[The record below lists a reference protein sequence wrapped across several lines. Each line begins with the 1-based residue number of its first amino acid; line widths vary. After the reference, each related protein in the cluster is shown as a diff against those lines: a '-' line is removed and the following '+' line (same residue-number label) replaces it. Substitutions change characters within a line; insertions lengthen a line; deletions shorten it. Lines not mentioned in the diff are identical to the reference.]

1 VTQGKENIM
10 ERNFQIGDEVAV
22 TRLVLNKYGSVHI
35 GRYMAEVIALEKTSD
50 GCKARLQIKI
60 KNVPASQ
67 ASYTVTSDML
77 DVLVDTDTNKLVMYS
92 LDDSEE
98 VIKEFKER
106 CKTAIISDIYDIND
120 KIKNLS
126 QEIDDRVGL
135 LDIINKLD
143 FTAVNQLAN
152 IQKEA
157 DD

>member
-1 VTQGKENIM
+1 M
-10 ERNFQIGDEVAV
+10 ERNFQIGDEVAL

-50 GCKARLQIKI
+50 GYKARLQIKI

-67 ASYTVTSDML
+67 VSYIVTSDML

-106 CKTAIISDIYDIND
+106 CKTAVVSDIYDIND

>member
-1 VTQGKENIM
+1 M

-22 TRLVLNKYGSVHI
+22 TRLVLNKYGSVNI
-35 GRYMAEVIALEKTSD
+35 GRFMAEVIALEKTSD

-67 ASYTVTSDML
+67 ASYIVTSDML

-106 CKTAIISDIYDIND
+106 CKTAVVSDIYDIND

-152 IQKEA
+152 IQKEV

>member
-1 VTQGKENIM
+1 MENK
-10 ERNFQIGDEVAV
+10 FQIGNEVAV

-60 KNVPASQ
+60 KNVPSSQ
-67 ASYTVTSDML
+67 ASYIVTSDML

-106 CKTAIISDIYDIND
+106 CKTAVVSDIYDIND

>member
-1 VTQGKENIM
+1 MENK
-10 ERNFQIGDEVAV
+10 FQIGNEVAL
-22 TRLVLNKYGSVHI
+22 TRLVLNKYGSVDI

-50 GCKARLQIKI
+50 GCRARLQIKI

-92 LDDSEE
+92 LDASEA
-98 VIKEFKER
+98 VIEDFKAK
-106 CKTAIISDIYDIND
+106 CKTAVVSDIYDIND

-143 FTAVNQLAN
+143 FSAANQLAN
-152 IQKEA
+152 VQKEA

>member
-1 VTQGKENIM
+1 M

-22 TRLVLNKYGSVHI
+22 TRLVLNKYGSVNI
-35 GRYMAEVIALEKTSD
+35 GRFMAEVIVLEKTSD

-67 ASYTVTSDML
+67 ASYIVTSDML

-106 CKTAIISDIYDIND
+106 CKTAVVSDIYDIND

-152 IQKEA
+152 IQKEV